1 MQDFTNPQRWF
12 AAVRTFVLGFIIW
25 VGFLVAF
32 FLFEAHLLA
41 YVIISLIMLPLA
53 ILMSF
58 GVVQDTPSKIRID
71 TDSISGWVK
80 EGIADRGE
88 IMKTT
93 PFSAITDIKMSGWWG
108 PTTVT
113 NANLWTVGVVGQKNT
128 TQPFTLTRENAL
140 RVRDAWEAWKKRQ
153 AETPSPTDITPS
165 VGDG

>member
-1 MQDFTNPQRWF
+1 MS
-12 AAVRTFVLGFIIW
+12 AIW
-25 VGFLVAF
+25 WAI
-32 FLFEAHLLA
+32 ALL
-41 YVIISLIMLPLA
+41 MPL
-53 ILMSF
+53 
-58 GVVQDTPSKIRID
+58 GVVQDTPSRIRID

-93 PFSAITDIKMSGWWG
+93 PFSAITEIKMSGWWG

-153 AETPSPTDITPS
+153 EETPSPTDTTPS